1 MDNGLK
7 IQQLIFGEQGL
18 TFVIKR
24 KEDDQCIQFPV
35 SELFCNDYLLAEFNL
50 ADIRLISYFAAM
62 EEYQADRIFL
72 KKIKKRRFAKEP
84 L

>member
-7 IQQLIFGEQGL
+7 IQQLIFGEKGL

-24 KEDDQCIQFPV
+24 IDDDKCFHFPV
-35 SELFCNDYLLAEFNL
+35 SELFCNDNLLAEFNL

-62 EEYQADRIFL
+62 EEYQTDTNFL
-72 KKIKKRRFAKEP
+72 KKIKKRCYAKES

>member
-7 IQQLIFGEQGL
+7 IQQLIFGEKGL

-24 KEDDQCIQFPV
+24 KKDDRCIHFPV
-35 SELFCNDYLLAEFNL
+35 SELFCNDHLLAEFNL

-62 EEYQADRIFL
+62 EEYQTDTIFL
-72 KKIKKRRFAKEP
+72 KKIKKRRFAKDP

>member
-7 IQQLIFGEQGL
+7 IQQLIFGEKGL

-24 KEDDQCIQFPV
+24 IDDDKCFHFRV
-35 SELFCNDYLLAEFNL
+35 SELFCNDHLLAEFNL

-62 EEYQADRIFL
+62 EEYQTDTIFL
-72 KKIKKRRFAKEP
+72 KKIKKRRYAKES